1 MKKAAKITL
10 TTSLLAVILATSL
23 LVGCQSL
30 SGDEGYDLLQKA
42 IDNTLHDDNAHIFYW
57 KESISTPR
65 PNSITNL
72 VETTTVNVL
81 CTIDRDYNFVKEGDG
96 EYDYEDL
103 KARVTKSYDGKQVY
117 ELYCG
122 YAADG
127 NSYQAVRGA
136 LDGQTAL
143 TANDSYSFT
152 DRVAEEY
159 VMSNDFKPYTL
170 AEKLKELKSLKRE
183 DLLVEEYENGG
194 VEKKG
199 NVTTITCKL
208 SEDYLRAYEEAN
220 GAKSVLEGK
229 YVTIEMAYDRISA
242 IIVYQHDPN
251 AGESNT
257 QGILA
262 LEYESYKF
270 EVVYTGPKFTVPSKQ
285 KE

>member
-1 MKKAAKITL
+1 MKKSAKIL
-10 TTSLLAVILATSL
+10 LIVSLLAVMVATSL

-30 SGDEGYDLLQKA
+30 TGDEGYVALQKA

-57 KESISTPR
+57 KESKSTTR

-81 CTIDRDYNFVKEGDG
+81 CAIDRDYNFVKESNA

-122 YAADG
+122 EAENG
-127 NSYQAVRGA
+127 NSYLATRG
-136 LDGQTAL
+136 DINGQTAL
-143 TANDSYSFT
+143 TTNDAYSFT
-152 DRVAEEY
+152 NMTAEEY
-159 VMSNDFKPYTL
+159 VQSEAFKQYTL
-170 AEKLKELKSLKRE
+170 AEVLKEIKGLKRA
-183 DLLVEEYENGG
+183 DLLIEEYENGG

-208 SEDYLRAYEEAN
+208 SEDYLRAYENAN
-220 GAKSVLEGK
+220 GQKSVLDGK
-229 YVTIEMAYDRISA
+229 YVTIEMAYERISA
-242 IIVYQHDPN
+242 IIVYQNDPN

-257 QGILA
+257 SGILA
-262 LEYESYKF
+262 LEYESYKL
-270 EVVYTGPKFTVPSKQ
+270 EIVYTGPKFTIPQ
-285 KE
+285 P